1 MIEMKVE
8 ECLRAIGGKNSSG
21 VGDEFFSGVSI
32 DSRTLKKGELFVCIQ
47 GDRFDGH
54 NFIKE
59 AQDKQLKLEQKDEEA
74 KKETAVVEE
83 VKK

>member
-1 MIEMKVE
+1 MIEMKIE

-21 VGDEFFSGVSI
+21 VGDEFFRGVSI

-59 AQDKQLKLEQKDEEA
+59 AQNKQAAAIVLSEEI
-74 KKETAVVEE
+74 
-83 VKK
+83 